1 MQRKF
6 CWNRRADH
14 SSAIRVAVSING
26 LIAACIFA
34 SCATADDVADPD
46 PTRFEQDIR
55 AFEAWDRQNSF
66 PPNAVLFVGSSS
78 IRMWQTAESFPGVPL
93 INRGFG
99 GSHISDVNYFAE
111 RIVVKYKPRLIVFYA
126 GDNDI
131 ESGKSPQQVFDDF
144 LTFAGLVHEH
154 LPQTQIIYLP
164 IKPSLARWTK
174 WPRMQE
180 ANDHVKRVS
189 LTNSRIIYVDT
200 ATIMLSND
208 GQPRSDLFLDDGLH
222 LNDTGY
228 QLWTKVLSPP
238 LRNALAAE

>member
-1 MQRKF
+1 
-6 CWNRRADH
+6 
-14 SSAIRVAVSING
+14 
-26 LIAACIFA
+26 
-34 SCATADDVADPD
+34 
-46 PTRFEQDIR
+46 
-55 AFEAWDRQNSF
+55 
-66 PPNAVLFVGSSS
+66 
-78 IRMWQTAESFPGVPL
+78 
-93 INRGFG
+93 
-99 GSHISDVNYFAE
+99 
-111 RIVVKYKPRLIVFYA
+111 LIVFYA

-174 WPRMQE
+174 WPRMHE